1 MSLAMSPWTGNSH
14 EVSGQFTEDHLDLF
28 MDGFAKDTCEDGMR
42 HFGLYALG
50 GHGIRHHCLGA
61 VGRSAKG
68 RCLVGSNDDVNYANE
83 KSTGSSIPVLG
94 VCGNVDNGYTADN
107 GNGSLSRGWFG
118 CEFKVDFH

>member
-1 MSLAMSPWTGNSH
+1 LLCPHGQEIAMRLADSSRMTILTCLW
-14 EVSGQFTEDHLDLF
+14 VD
-28 MDGFAKDTCEDGMR
+28 FAKDTGEDGMR
-42 HFGLYALG
+42 HLCLNALG
-50 GHGIRHHCLGA
+50 RNSIGCHPLGES
-61 VGRSAKG
+61 GSSAKG
-68 RCLVGSNDDVNYANE
+68 RRLVDSDDDADDANE